1 MAIIEQRIFSGAGK
15 LMLRTCTPA
24 ITDLREYRDELRPH
38 LVKTRVKRY
47 DGKRGVFFEL
57 DDWRMV
63 VVILGTKVEALAATS
78 TPTVEQTIA
87 AD

>member
-1 MAIIEQRIFSGAGK
+1 MPIIEQRIFSGSGK
-15 LMLRTCTPA
+15 LTRQTFAPD

-47 DGKRGVFFEL
+47 DSRRGVFFEL
-57 DDWRMV
+57 DDWKMI
-63 VVILGTKVEALAATS
+63 VVILGTKAEALAGTS
-78 TPTVEQTIA
+78 APVVTQHIA